1 MVLEPKIA
9 SEAANLFA
17 QSWVP
22 ELKFRRL
29 PIALTKELIA
39 GPAVE
44 LKANGLPE

>member
-1 MVLEPKIA
+1 MVLDPKTA
-9 SEAANLFA
+9 SEAANLFE

-29 PIALTKELIA
+29 PIALTKDPMA

-44 LKANGLPE
+44 LNASGLPV